1 MGNLVLT
8 QQRDVALPPGDV
20 FGLLGQDKA
29 AGWLFGADY
38 DAFMVGGLVRF
49 ELPVN
54 PADPQS
60 PTIEAVGRIA
70 YLDPPHKIVIE
81 QQVPWPGRVSCTM
94 TLANGGRGTTVR
106 LGVEVPDDAVTW
118 LLRQRGY
125 DPLEELAGPRTIR
138 IGVLVSKSGPASIF
152 GGPSENLARMAADEV
167 NADGGVDGCQL
178 QVVVRDDASSPD
190 IGAEQLRRLVH
201 ADGCRVVITNCT
213 SAVFPALAR
222 WARRLGVLL
231 VHTPINEGGRY
242 SPNVVRLGERPS
254 AQLRAALPALVA
266 ETGGRTFLCGDDYVW
281 PRVCNR
287 EARRIIERLGGSV
300 VAERYKPLGTKDF
313 ADIIEE
319 IISTGASLVVS
330 TFVGS
335 DEAHFERQSHAAG
348 LRSRCRTLSM
358 AFDESTRELTGG
370 IAAQG
375 VYSAFSYFQ
384 EVDSATNTAFL
395 HRYRNRFGATAAPLS
410 SITESIYEAVHMLAS
425 SGALRRDF
433 DLGAVSAAMREQRE
447 SALWRS
453 ARPAQGKAPLF
464 LAKAVP
470 HGFTIVER

>member
-20 FGLLGQDKA
+20 FGLLGQDKS

-38 DAFMVGGLVRF
+38 TAFTVGALVRF
-49 ELPVN
+49 ELPLN
-54 PADPQS
+54 PADPAS
-60 PTIEAVGRIA
+60 PTIEAAGRIA
-70 YLDPPHKIVIE
+70 FLDPPHKIVIE
-81 QQVPWPGRVSCTM
+81 QSSPWPGRVSCTM
-94 TLANGGRGTTVR
+94 TTTGGGRATTVR
-106 LGVEVPDDAVTW
+106 LGVEVPQDAVTW

-152 GGPSENLARMAADEV
+152 GPTTENLARMAADEV
-167 NADGGVDGCQL
+167 NADGGVDGCEL

-190 IGAEQLRRLVH
+190 IGAEQFTRLVR
-201 ADGCRVVITNCT
+201 ADGCRVIVTNCT

-222 WARRLGVLL
+222 LARRLGVLL

-242 SPNVVRLGERPS
+242 SPYIVRLGERPS
-254 AQLRAALPALVA
+254 AQLRAALPQLVA

-281 PRVCNR
+281 PRACNA
-287 EARRIIERLGGSV
+287 EARRIVERLGGHV

-313 ADIIEE
+313 ADTIEE

-370 IAAQG
+370 VAAQG

-395 HRYRNRFGATAAPLS
+395 DRYRGRFGHTAAPLS
-410 SITESIYEAVHMLAS
+410 SITESVYEAIHMLAS
-425 SGALRRDF
+425 SGALRRDP
-433 DLGAVSAAMREQRE
+433 DLGELSAAMRVQRE
-447 SALWRS
+447 TALWRS
-453 ARPAQGKAPLF
+453 ARPGQGKAPLF
-464 LAKAVP
+464 VAKAG
-470 HGFTIVER
+470 HDGFRIVDR